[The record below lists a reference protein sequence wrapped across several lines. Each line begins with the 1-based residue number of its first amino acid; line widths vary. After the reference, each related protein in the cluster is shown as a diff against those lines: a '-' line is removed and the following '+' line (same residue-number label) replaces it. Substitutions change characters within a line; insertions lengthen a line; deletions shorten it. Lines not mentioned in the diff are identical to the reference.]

1 MFRDLKEYQEI
12 QNLYENK
19 VYLAE
24 QEENE
29 LIDLIESF
37 DLTDDEIEYF
47 VENAEEFYQ
56 DEEVILLEAPFKA
69 LKTLKT
75 IRSAGQFGGGI
86 KTGINLTKSAK
97 RANVKNILQ
106 KGARKPFDPIVKPKK
121 FAGPVNFGKFT
132 SIKDKLKRNAGTL
145 ALGAGLGA
153 AAVGGG
159 GQISKQ
165 VDQEK
170 KKIEDKVKKKDQIKK
185 ITPVTTGGGGKSSG
199 NAGGSTDSGGTAG
212 PQKTETKTD
221 TKPKTT
227 ETKTQTSTTTPETKT
242 PETKTPETKTPETK
256 TPETKTPETKQ
267 KKMSAIEKK
276 NRARFGDERVDFLKK
291 KNKDFQNMKK
301 GGMTKDEFIKKY
313 PKSITAQRA
322 AGLRDHTEWDAYDL
336 VLEYLHSSGQVA
348 TIEEA
353 NYVMTEMDA
362 KTIQS
367 IVEEQ
372 KKNLNEKFN
381 IGKVRIIPALFKG
394 GAAVVGTKMIA
405 SKLGQNS
412 VTPVTPMNPVTPP
425 SIEKEA
431 QPGEAIPG
439 RKPNET
445 LTDYYK
451 RRNKSTQQQIKNMP

>member
-56 DEEVILLEAPFKA
+56 DEEVILLEAPLKA

-159 GQISKQ
+159 GQISQQ
-165 VDQEK
+165 VDREK

-212 PQKTETKTD
+212 PQKTDTTK
-221 TKPKTT
+221 
-227 ETKTQTSTTTPETKT
+227 TPETKT

-372 KKNLNEKFN
+372 KKNLNEKFD
-381 IGKVRIIPALFKG
+381 IGKVRIIPALLKG
-394 GAAVVGTKMIA
+394 GTAVVGTKMIA
-405 SKLGQNS
+405 SKLGSNS
-412 VTPVTPMNPVTPP
+412 VQPVTPMKPVTPP

-431 QPGEAIPG
+431 QPGEGIPG
-439 RKPNET
+439 RKPNES

-451 RRNKSTQQQIKNMP
+451 RRNKSTEQQIKNMP

>member
-12 QNLYENK
+12 QNLYEK
-19 VYLAE
+19 KEYLAE

-29 LIDLIESF
+29 LIDIIESI

-97 RANVKNILQ
+97 RANVKTILQ

-185 ITPVTTGGGGKSSG
+185 IPPDTTGGGG
-199 NAGGSTDSGGTAG
+199 
-212 PQKTETKTD
+212 
-221 TKPKTT
+221 
-227 ETKTQTSTTTPETKT
+227 
-242 PETKTPETKTPETK
+242 
-256 TPETKTPETKQ
+256 
-267 KKMSAIEKK
+267 
-276 NRARFGDERVDFLKK
+276 
-291 KNKDFQNMKK
+291 
-301 GGMTKDEFIKKY
+301 
-313 PKSITAQRA
+313 
-322 AGLRDHTEWDAYDL
+322 
-336 VLEYLHSSGQVA
+336 
-348 TIEEA
+348 
-353 NYVMTEMDA
+353 
-362 KTIQS
+362 
-367 IVEEQ
+367 
-372 KKNLNEKFN
+372 
-381 IGKVRIIPALFKG
+381 
-394 GAAVVGTKMIA
+394 
-405 SKLGQNS
+405 
-412 VTPVTPMNPVTPP
+412 
-425 SIEKEA
+425 
-431 QPGEAIPG
+431 
-439 RKPNET
+439 
-445 LTDYYK
+445 
-451 RRNKSTQQQIKNMP
+451 

>member
-159 GQISKQ
+159 GQISQQ
-165 VDQEK
+165 VDREK

-227 ETKTQTSTTTPETKT
+227 ETKTQTSTTTTAP
-242 PETKTPETKTPETK
+242 
-256 TPETKTPETKQ
+256 Q
-267 KKMSAIEKK
+267 KKMSSIEKK
-276 NRARFGDERVDFLKK
+276 NRARFGDERVDMLKA
-291 KNKDFQNMKK
+291 KNKDFQSMKK

-313 PKSITAQRA
+313 PKSITAQRSK
-322 AGLRDHTEWDAYDL
+322 GLREQTEWDAYDM
-336 VLEYLHSSGQVA
+336 VLEYLFSTEQVSSL
-348 TIEEA
+348 EEA
-353 NYVMTEMDA
+353 NYVMMQLDEEN
-362 KTIQS
+362 IQE
-367 IVEEQ
+367 IV
-372 KKNLNEKFN
+372 
-381 IGKVRIIPALFKG
+381 
-394 GAAVVGTKMIA
+394 GAAVKGLKAVGKFGAKGMPQFAALAGTTAAIAPTVGKLAYKAKETVGNVVNKVTNFDPVGDARKKHQDKKATEYEKKSGTTK
-405 SKLGQNS
+405 KDGYFRYL
-412 VTPVTPMNPVTPP
+412 
-425 SIEKEA
+425 
-431 QPGEAIPG
+431 
-439 RKPNET
+439 
-445 LTDYYK
+445 
-451 RRNKSTQQQIKNMP
+451 

>member
-97 RANVKNILQ
+97 RANVKTILQ

-159 GQISKQ
+159 GQISQQ
-165 VDQEK
+165 VDREK

-221 TKPKTT
+221 TPKTDT
-227 ETKTQTSTTTPETKT
+227 PKTDTPKTDTPKTDTPKTDTPKTDTPKTDTPKTDTPETK
-242 PETKTPETKTPETK
+242 K
-256 TPETKTPETKQ
+256 

-372 KKNLNEKFN
+372 KKNLNEKFDIN
-381 IGKVRIIPALFKG
+381 KVRIIPALLKG
-394 GAAVVGTKMIA
+394 GAAVVSTKMIA

-412 VTPVTPMNPVTPP
+412 VQPVTPMKPVTPP

-431 QPGEAIPG
+431 QPGEGIPG
-439 RKPNET
+439 RKPNES

>member
-97 RANVKNILQ
+97 RANVKTILQ

-159 GQISKQ
+159 GQISQQ
-165 VDQEK
+165 VDREK

-221 TKPKTT
+221 TPKTDT
-227 ETKTQTSTTTPETKT
+227 PKTDTPKTDTPKTDTPETK
-242 PETKTPETKTPETK
+242 K
-256 TPETKTPETKQ
+256 

-372 KKNLNEKFN
+372 KKNLNEKFDIN
-381 IGKVRIIPALFKG
+381 KVRIIPALLKG
-394 GAAVVGTKMIA
+394 GAAVVGTKIVA

-412 VTPVTPMNPVTPP
+412 VQPVTPMKPVTPP

-431 QPGEAIPG
+431 QPGEGIPG
-439 RKPNET
+439 RKPNES